1 MELLFFIMNQIDKL
15 DQLLKDL
22 SNEKKFS
29 ATIIDSAGMARLLA
43 DHDYLFG
50 SLRALLNNSQ
60 VNSKTIFMV
69 LNHEDVEHAVQIIE
83 KNVGNLDEPNT
94 GVVFTVPVSYVK
106 GIVKK
111 G

>member
-1 MELLFFIMNQIDKL
+1 MELLFFVMNQIDKL

-69 LNHEDVEHAVQIIE
+69 LNHRKERRQSGRAEH
-83 KNVGNLDEPNT
+83 GRRLHRT
-94 GVVFTVPVSYVK
+94 GQLC
-106 GIVKK
+106 
-111 G
+111 

>member
-1 MELLFFIMNQIDKL
+1 MELLFFVMNNVEKL
-15 DQLLKDL
+15 DQLLKDF
-22 SNEKKFS
+22 SNENKFR
-29 ATIIDSAGMARLLA
+29 ATIIDSTGMARLLA

-60 VNSKTIFMV
+60 VTSKTIFMV
-69 LNHEDVEHAVQIIE
+69 LDHEDIDHAVQIIE
-83 KNVGNLDEPNT
+83 RNVGDLDEPNT

>member
-1 MELLFFIMNQIDKL
+1 MELLFFVMNQIDKL

-50 SLRALLNNSQ
+50 SLR
-60 VNSKTIFMV
+60 
-69 LNHEDVEHAVQIIE
+69 
-83 KNVGNLDEPNT
+83 EPNT

>member
-1 MELLFFIMNQIDKL
+1 MELLIFVMNQIDSL
-15 DQLLKDL
+15 DQLLKDF

-29 ATIIDSAGMARLLA
+29 ATVIDSAGMARILA

-50 SLRALLNNSQ
+50 SLRSLLNDSQ

-69 LNHEDVEHAVQIIE
+69 LKHEDVQQAVDIIE
-83 KNVGNLDEPNT
+83 RNVGNLEEPNT
-94 GVVFTVPVSYVK
+94 GIVFTVPVNYVK

-111 G
+111 S

>member
-1 MELLFFIMNQIDKL
+1 MELLFFVMNQIDKL

-60 VNSKTIFMV
+60 VNMV
-69 LNHEDVEHAVQIIE
+69 RGVHLPDCRRHYPALVLPLN
-83 KNVGNLDEPNT
+83 LRLCLT
-94 GVVFTVPVSYVK
+94 SC
-106 GIVKK
+106 
-111 G
+111 

>member
-1 MELLFFIMNQIDKL
+1 MELLFFVMNQIDKL

-69 LNHEDVEHAVQIIE
+69 LNHEDGEHAVQIIE

>member
-1 MELLFFIMNQIDKL
+1 
-15 DQLLKDL
+15 
-22 SNEKKFS
+22 
-29 ATIIDSAGMARLLA
+29 
-43 DHDYLFG
+43 
-50 SLRALLNNSQ
+50 
-60 VNSKTIFMV
+60 MV